1 VYAHSDPRR
10 LDGFAGVG
18 MGVKVGDCAFCKVAM
33 CHLDLGEA
41 LDGAQLDAV

>member
-1 VYAHSDPRR
+1 VYAQSNPRR
-10 LDGFAGVG
+10 LDGFEGVG

-33 CHLDLGEA
+33 SHLNLGEA